1 MNFNDTIFTLTQQA
15 DAEKPSLFPFPFTLH
30 LIFVCI
36 SVLFFAYRYIAQKR
50 PYQAIMSVAVLT
62 SMAIWLSDSRKL
74 YYGIGIIEL
83 SLIVVALITAIIFKA
98 PPVTDDE
105 EASDEDDDDD
115 DDDSDEGDDDSED
128 DDSGND
134 DDAPSDGN
142 SDPDD
147 EDNEDNEDEETAIM
161 AATTVNNIL
170 NM

>member
-105 EASDEDDDDD
+105 EASDEDDDDSDEDNDSD
-115 DDDSDEGDDDSED
+115 DDDNDGDEAE
-128 DDSGND
+128 
-134 DDAPSDGN
+134 
-142 SDPDD
+142 DD
-147 EDNEDNEDEETAIM
+147 ED
-161 AATTVNNIL
+161 ATTVLNAANTVNNLL

>member
-98 PPVTDDE
+98 PPVTDE
-105 EASDEDDDDD
+105 VEASDEDDDDD
-115 DDDSDEGDDDSED
+115 SDEDDDDSDEDNDSDDDD
-128 DDSGND
+128 ND
-134 DDAPSDGN
+134 GDEAE
-142 SDPDD
+142 DD
-147 EDNEDNEDEETAIM
+147 ED
-161 AATTVNNIL
+161 ATTVLNAANTVNNLL

>member
-128 DDSGND
+128 DESGND

-147 EDNEDNEDEETAIM
+147 EDNEDEETAIM

>member
-115 DDDSDEGDDDSED
+115 SDEDDDDSDEDNDSDDDD
-128 DDSGND
+128 ND
-134 DDAPSDGN
+134 GDEAE
-142 SDPDD
+142 DD
-147 EDNEDNEDEETAIM
+147 ED
-161 AATTVNNIL
+161 ATTVLNAANTVNNLL

>member
-98 PPVTDDE
+98 PPVTDE
-105 EASDEDDDDD
+105 VEASDEDDDDD
-115 DDDSDEGDDDSED
+115 SDEDGDDSDEDNDSDDDD
-128 DDSGND
+128 ND
-134 DDAPSDGN
+134 GDEAE
-142 SDPDD
+142 DD
-147 EDNEDNEDEETAIM
+147 ED
-161 AATTVNNIL
+161 ATTVLNAANTVNNLL

>member
-15 DAEKPSLFPFPFTLH
+15 DAEKPSLFPFPFSLH

-83 SLIVVALITAIIFKA
+83 SLIVIALITAIIFKA
-98 PPVTDDE
+98 PPVTDNE
-105 EASDEDDDDD
+105 EASDEDESDED
-115 DDDSDEGDDDSED
+115 DDDSDEDNDSDDD
-128 DDSGND
+128 ND
-134 DDAPSDGN
+134 GDEAE
-142 SDPDD
+142 DD
-147 EDNEDNEDEETAIM
+147 EDETTILN
-161 AATTVNNIL
+161 AANTVNNLL
-170 NM
+170 NN

>member
-62 SMAIWLSDSRKL
+62 SMSIWLSDSRKL

-115 DDDSDEGDDDSED
+115 SDEDDDDSDEDNDSDDDD
-128 DDSGND
+128 ND
-134 DDAPSDGN
+134 GDEAE
-142 SDPDD
+142 DD
-147 EDNEDNEDEETAIM
+147 ED
-161 AATTVNNIL
+161 ATTVLNAANTVNNLL

>member
-15 DAEKPSLFPFPFTLH
+15 DAEKPSLFPFPFSLH

-83 SLIVVALITAIIFKA
+83 SLIVIALITAIIFKA

-105 EASDEDDDDD
+105 EASDEDDEDESDED
-115 DDDSDEGDDDSED
+115 DDDSDEDNDSDDDD
-128 DDSGND
+128 ND
-134 DDAPSDGN
+134 GDEAE
-142 SDPDD
+142 DD
-147 EDNEDNEDEETAIM
+147 EDETTVLN
-161 AATTVNNIL
+161 AANTVNNLL

>member
-15 DAEKPSLFPFPFTLH
+15 DAEKPSLFPFPFSLH

-83 SLIVVALITAIIFKA
+83 SLIVIALITAIIFKA
-98 PPVTDDE
+98 PPVTE
-105 EASDEDDDDD
+105 EAEASDEDDDDESDED
-115 DDDSDEGDDDSED
+115 DDDSDEDNGSDDDD
-128 DDSGND
+128 ND
-134 DDAPSDGN
+134 GDEAE
-142 SDPDD
+142 DD
-147 EDNEDNEDEETAIM
+147 EDETTVLN
-161 AATTVNNIL
+161 AANTVNNLL

>member
-1 MNFNDTIFTLTQQA
+1 MNLNDTIFTLTQQA

-105 EASDEDDDDD
+105 EPSDEDDDDD

-128 DDSGND
+128 DESGND

-147 EDNEDNEDEETAIM
+147 EDNEDEETAIM

>member
-128 DDSGND
+128 DESGND
-134 DDAPSDGN
+134 DEAPSDGN

-147 EDNEDNEDEETAIM
+147 EDNEDEETAIM
-161 AATTVNNIL
+161 AATTGNNIL
-170 NM
+170 TM

>member
-115 DDDSDEGDDDSED
+115 DDDSDEGGDDSED
-128 DDSGND
+128 DESGND

-147 EDNEDNEDEETAIM
+147 EDNEDEETAIM

>member
-115 DDDSDEGDDDSED
+115 DDSDEGDDDSED
-128 DDSGND
+128 DESGND

-147 EDNEDNEDEETAIM
+147 EDNEDEETAIM

>member
-128 DDSGND
+128 DESGND

-147 EDNEDNEDEETAIM
+147 EDNEDEETAIM
-161 AATTVNNIL
+161 ASTTVNNIL

>member
-83 SLIVVALITAIIFKA
+83 SLIVIALITAIIFKA
-98 PPVTDDE
+98 PPVNDDE
-105 EASDEDDDDD
+105 EASDEDGDDSDDESDED
-115 DDDSDEGDDDSED
+115 DDDSDEDNDSDDDD
-128 DDSGND
+128 ND
-134 DDAPSDGN
+134 GDETE
-142 SDPDD
+142 DD
-147 EDNEDNEDEETAIM
+147 EDEATVLN
-161 AATTVNNIL
+161 AANTVNNLL

>member
-83 SLIVVALITAIIFKA
+83 SLIVIALITAIIFKA

-105 EASDEDDDDD
+105 EASDEDGDDSDDESDED
-115 DDDSDEGDDDSED
+115 DDDSDEDNDSDDDD
-128 DDSGND
+128 ND
-134 DDAPSDGN
+134 GDETE
-142 SDPDD
+142 DD
-147 EDNEDNEDEETAIM
+147 EDEATVLN
-161 AATTVNNIL
+161 AANTVNNLL

>member
-15 DAEKPSLFPFPFTLH
+15 DAEKPSLFPFPFSLH

-83 SLIVVALITAIIFKA
+83 SLIVIALITAIIFKA
-98 PPVTDDE
+98 PPVTEEAEASDEDGDDSDDE
-105 EASDEDDDDD
+105 SDEDDDDSDEDNDSD
-115 DDDSDEGDDDSED
+115 DDDNDGDEAE
-128 DDSGND
+128 
-134 DDAPSDGN
+134 
-142 SDPDD
+142 DD
-147 EDNEDNEDEETAIM
+147 EDEATVLN
-161 AATTVNNIL
+161 AANTVNNLL

>member
-15 DAEKPSLFPFPFTLH
+15 DAEKPSLFPFPFSLH

-83 SLIVVALITAIIFKA
+83 SLIVIALITAIIFKA
-98 PPVTDDE
+98 PPVTDNE
-105 EASDEDDDDD
+105 EASDEDDEDESDED
-115 DDDSDEGDDDSED
+115 DDDSDEDNDSDDD
-128 DDSGND
+128 ND
-134 DDAPSDGN
+134 GDEAE
-142 SDPDD
+142 DD
-147 EDNEDNEDEETAIM
+147 EDETTVLN
-161 AATTVNNIL
+161 AANTVNNLL
-170 NM
+170 NN

>member
-115 DDDSDEGDDDSED
+115 SDEDDDDSDEDNDSDDDD
-128 DDSGND
+128 ND
-134 DDAPSDGN
+134 GDEAE
-142 SDPDD
+142 DD
-147 EDNEDNEDEETAIM
+147 ED
-161 AATTVNNIL
+161 AATVLNAANTVNNLL